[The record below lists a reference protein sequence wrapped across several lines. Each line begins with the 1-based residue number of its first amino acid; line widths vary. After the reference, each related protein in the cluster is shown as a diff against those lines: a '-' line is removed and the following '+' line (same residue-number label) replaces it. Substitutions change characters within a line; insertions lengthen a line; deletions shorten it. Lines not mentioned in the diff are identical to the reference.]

1 VAKFDQSIT
10 LTSICVKPH
19 HWNNFEGGK
28 REEFMDTPGKV
39 WIPATPGIVV
49 CTGRILPQK
58 VKKSIGNDDQ
68 KGSSAQLMLR
78 Q

>member
-1 VAKFDQSIT
+1 VAKSNQSIT
-10 LTSICVKPH
+10 LTQNGVKPH
-19 HWNNFEGGK
+19 HWNNFEEKEG
-28 REEFMDTPGKV
+28 EEFMDTPGKV